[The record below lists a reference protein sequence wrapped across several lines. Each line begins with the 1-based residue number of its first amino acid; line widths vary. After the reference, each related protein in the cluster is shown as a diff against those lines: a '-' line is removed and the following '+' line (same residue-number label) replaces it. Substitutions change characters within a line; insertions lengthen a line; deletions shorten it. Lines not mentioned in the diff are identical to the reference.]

1 MNNSSQQ
8 DPVSRKQ
15 SLSWSSK
22 NGKNF
27 LFLKKRKDKKKKKRI
42 CPWLHVWI
50 PLILQKSPP
59 PKSLPGALFNGN
71 VPSLLFWNS
80 MYLPSSLGHLPEWS
94 GLLTRLL
101 PEWSGLCSNKEKVG
115 PHLPSCSGP
124 SPNPS
129 LPRWSEHP
137 RPSASPGWTP
147 RAYGLQD
154 DNETLP
160 NRLWSLDGCFLA
172 ELLGNESGWCAF
184 YMVFHFIPTVLLNRW
199 YHHLVSRLGNG
210 GIQDHLVSSN
220 LRIFF
225 IYMCNSFFKFVGRG
239 GSCWA
244 QVFSSWG
251 GYSLVVEHRL
261 STVAASLATEHR
273 L

>member
-1 MNNSSQQ
+1 MATCLNSTHPSSHLLPKAFQEH
-8 DPVSRKQ
+8 
-15 SLSWSSK
+15 SLMEMSPPSS
-22 NGKNF
+22 F
-27 LFLKKRKDKKKKKRI
+27 E
-42 CPWLHVWI
+42 I
-50 PLILQKSPP
+50 PLSAQ
-59 PKSLPGALFNGN
+59 
-71 VPSLLFWNS
+71 
-80 MYLPSSLGHLPEWS
+80 
-94 GLLTRLL
+94 LTWLRLL

-115 PHLPSCSGP
+115 PYLQSCSGP

-172 ELLGNESGWCAF
+172 ELLGNERGWCAF
-184 YMVFHFIPTVLLNRW
+184 YMVFHFIPTVLWNRW

-210 GIQDHLVSSN
+210 GIQDHPVSSN

-225 IYMCNSFFKFVGRG
+225 IHNLFFLNL
-239 GSCWA
+239 
-244 QVFSSWG
+244 
-251 GYSLVVEHRL
+251 LVVVGLAEHRF
-261 STVAASLATEHR
+261 SPVGVATL
-273 L
+273 